1 MFIRNVA
8 PEDEGVF
15 QDDDA
20 LAGTEAFNVYGANG
34 RRLGR
39 WTAAVG
45 VTDEMLLEAFSELLK
60 RKRTRL
66 RIIPA
71 SHGTS
76 T

>member
-34 RRLGR
+34 RAASCSTVPVLGSLSP
-39 WTAAVG
+39 V
-45 VTDEMLLEAFSELLK
+45 
-60 RKRTRL
+60 
-66 RIIPA
+66 
-71 SHGTS
+71 SHR
-76 T
+76 